1 MGGAHLPVAFQF
13 AGGGGIVLGQRQHA
27 LESRGS
33 GARRLRIGIVGIQ
46 GSLTVLEITCE
57 GGLVGLLLTLVGEA
71 GIGSRGAVHADPVAG
86 SQLMPIS
93 PDVYAVGST
102 AVRVAGSSSVGAG
115 QTASIM
121 VLPPGDKSWS

>member
-57 GGLVGLLLTLVGEA
+57 GGLVGLLPITELK
-71 GIGSRGAVHADPVAG
+71 AV
-86 SQLMPIS
+86 SI
-93 PDVYAVGST
+93 PDLGKCLEIIEDY
-102 AVRVAGSSSVGAG
+102 
-115 QTASIM
+115 
-121 VLPPGDKSWS
+121 LLKEE

>member
-46 GSLTVLEITCE
+46 GSLTVLEEVLSVSCSLW
-57 GGLVGLLLTLVGEA
+57 LVKQAL
-71 GIGSRGAVHADPVAG
+71 AVVALYTPIRSAG

>member
-13 AGGGGIVLGQRQHA
+13 AGGGGIVLGQRQRA

-57 GGLVGLLLTLVGEA
+57 GGLVGLLITLVGEA
-71 GIGSRGAVHADPVAG
+71 GIGSRGAVHADPVGWQPVDANLSG
-86 SQLMPIS
+86 CIRCGIDSRTCRWLFKCRS
-93 PDVYAVGST
+93 WANSLDYG
-102 AVRVAGSSSVGAG
+102 VAS
-115 QTASIM
+115 
-121 VLPPGDKSWS
+121 GDKSWS